1 MVFQPPPP
9 SQRNTHAEGRIPREA
24 AEEFLT
30 SQPSKAVVSRCRP
43 LHAAD
48 HAICASNFGVW
59 GIEEDEEEEE
69 EREEEE
75 EEEEEEDDDDD
86 DVDVDVGVWPS
97 KTQSRKGRRMNR
109 SWYILVP
116 HVATTPC
123 NNSHRPR

>member
-1 MVFQPPPP
+1 MQFVPP
-9 SQRNTHAEGRIPREA
+9 I
-24 AEEFLT
+24 
-30 SQPSKAVVSRCRP
+30 
-43 LHAAD
+43 
-48 HAICASNFGVW
+48 FGVW

-75 EEEEEEDDDDD
+75 EEEEEEEDDDDD
-86 DVDVDVGVWPS
+86 DVDVDVDVGVWPS